1 MQGVQAAQ
9 AAQAAQGVQGV
20 QGVQRV
26 QRVQRVQ
33 ARALSSALVCVASF
47 VRQRGSRA
55 SMARAR

>member
-1 MQGVQAAQ
+1 MQAAQ
-9 AAQAAQGVQGV
+9 AAQAAQGVQGG

-26 QRVQRVQ
+26 QRVVQ

>member
-1 MQGVQAAQ
+1 MQGVQGVQAAQ
-9 AAQAAQGVQGV
+9 AAQGAQGVQG
-20 QGVQRV
+20 V